1 MIPEN
6 LRKRIITSTILFT
19 LLFLAL
25 NYEIILIILLL
36 LIGILSLIEFFNL
49 SGKIF
54 KNKNLLFISNILFS
68 FYIFLF
74 CCLFFLFT
82 GFIQLKI
89 ILFLFLIGCIASDLG
104 GYLFGKI
111 FGGPK
116 LLKRISPN
124 KTISGSI
131 GSIIFTVSVFFVFSY
146 YYQISFS
153 VKIFILAM
161 VTSIS
166 CQIGDLLISYFK
178 RKANQKDSGNL
189 LPGHGGLLD
198 RFDGIFLGIPIS
210 FLIFILFFK

>member
-104 GYLFGKI
+104 GYVFGKI

-178 RKANQKDSGNL
+178 S
-189 LPGHGGLLD
+189 P
-198 RFDGIFLGIPIS
+198 S
-210 FLIFILFFK
+210 

>member
-1 MIPEN
+1 MIPKN

-25 NYEIILIILLL
+25 NYEIILIILLM
-36 LIGILSLIEFFNL
+36 LIGILSIIEFFNL

-54 KNKNLLFISNILFS
+54 KNKNLLLISNISFS

-82 GFIQLKI
+82 GFIQLKK
-89 ILFLFLIGCIASDLG
+89 ILFLFLIGCIASDIG
-104 GYLFGKI
+104 GYVFGKI

-131 GSIIFTVSVFFVFSY
+131 GSIIFTVSVFFILSY
-146 YYQISFS
+146 YFQILFS
-153 VKIFILAM
+153 VKTFILAM
-161 VTSIS
+161 ITSIS
-166 CQIGDLLISYFK
+166 CQIGDLLISYLK

>member
-54 KNKNLLFISNILFS
+54 KNTNLLFISNILFS

-104 GYLFGKI
+104 GYVFGKI

-146 YYQISFS
+146 HYQISFS